1 MFHGHSSFRIVRKM
15 ANRSRVLTLAK
26 RAVDQTEPEANPEE
40 VERERR
46 RAKEVG
52 AVVVTPSVIN
62 VDAYSNWKKLLRMIA
77 LVLRLKKRLLA
88 RRKQEETEVSQGPL
102 TAQELG
108 ESRKYLIKD
117 AQKSL
122 YGRLKKD
129 NFKMLSPF
137 IDDEGIIRVGGRMD
151 KAIVS
156 YETKHLALLPHDH
169 TISRLITQVAHQCGH
184 PGVAT
189 TAPKTRTKYWIL
201 RVHDLPNTVKF
212 KCVTRREMEPKTETQ
227 IMADLPNHRTAPD
240 SPPFYYT
247 SCDYFNPL
255 TVKAGRNKTT
265 KHYGVI
271 FTCPNT
277 RAVHLEIA
285 TDCTTMEFI

>member
-1 MFHGHSSFRIVRKM
+1 MPKEQWP
-15 ANRSRVLTLAK
+15 
-26 RAVDQTEPEANPEE
+26 QTEPEANPEE

-46 RAKEVG
+46 RTKEVG

-62 VDAYSNWKKLLRMIA
+62 VDAYSNWKKLVRMIA
-77 LVLRLKKRLLA
+77 LVPRLKKGLLA
-88 RRKQEETEVSQGPL
+88 RRKQEETEVTQGPL
-102 TAQELG
+102 TAQELE

-122 YGRLKKD
+122 HGRLKKD
-129 NFKMLSPF
+129 DFKMLSPF
-137 IDDEGIIRVGGRMD
+137 IEDEGIIRVGGRMD
-151 KAIVS
+151 RAIVS
-156 YETKHLALLPHDH
+156 YETKHLALLLHDH
-169 TISRLITQVAHQCGH
+169 KISRLITQEAHQCGH

-189 TAPKTRTKYWIL
+189 IAAKTRTKYWIL
-201 RVHDLPNTVKF
+201 RVQDLTNTVKF
-212 KCVTRREMEPKTETQ
+212 KCVTCREMEPKTEMQ

-247 SCDYFNPL
+247 SCDYFDPL

-271 FTCPNT
+271 FTCLNT
-277 RAVHLEIA
+277 RAVHLQIA
-285 TDCTTMEFI
+285 TDCTTTEFI